1 MKPAAARASG
11 GPDATGQVNETG
23 DDEVPPTLSLTNP
36 TGVPI
41 EAVTGRDRTQSK
53 PTDSLQR
60 PPILSLLT
68 YPPKQFATEIRVQ
81 RFSAKT
87 DPRSRRFLVLRPYK
101 TPSPPASQERH
112 GVDWRGTWSY
122 RRRPRHLAV
131 APPIPGGGPRTAT
144 ASPLSAPVP
153 PLRRRC
159 RPPSPR
165 DFTAG
170 PPDFA
175 AAAPT
180 RFRPG
185 EVVVGDHKR
194 VGGNEN
200 RGDAKPASGARKGEV
215 FSTTSGST
223 PANANAKIPENEQVQ
238 KFAGPEIRLG
248 REKRENPRPI
258 KFAEFSRCRVNSRE
272 NGRPH

>member
-1 MKPAAARASG
+1 MESTGEGLGRIVAAPGTS
-11 GPDATGQVNETG
+11 
-23 DDEVPPTLSLTNP
+23 
-36 TGVPI
+36 
-41 EAVTGRDRTQSK
+41 
-53 PTDSLQR
+53 
-60 PPILSLLT
+60 
-68 YPPKQFATEIRVQ
+68 
-81 RFSAKT
+81 
-87 DPRSRRFLVLRPYK
+87 
-101 TPSPPASQERH
+101 PSPPRS
-112 GVDWRGTWSY
+112 
-122 RRRPRHLAV
+122 LV
-131 APPIPGGGPRTAT
+131 A
-144 ASPLSAPVP
+144 APVP
-153 PLRRRC
+153 PLRRRR

-165 DFTAG
+165 
-170 PPDFA
+170 DFA